1 VPSFEAAGTDA
12 AQAAAFLKTLQSAV
26 SVGNCLKV
34 ASLIEFPL
42 KAWANGEPV
51 TIETE
56 SELHAKYRQVFTP
69 DVKRPSPTHGET
81 LTASQDGVMFDGG
94 ESGSV
99 DRGSGALNRRDQRRR
114 AASLG
119 WETPAR
125 PPRRRCRSTVDAGRR
140 SDQFECVSRCAVNRP
155 AFGRQPMPA
164 TDTTWW
170 AANSAQP
177 HNPRI
182 LWLVIVRFI

>member
-1 VPSFEAAGTDA
+1 MRHALIPFMLAALILACAPPAVGVASGQAAPSFEAAGTDA

-69 DVKRPSPTHGET
+69 DVKKAIADARPET
-81 LTASQDGVMFDGG
+81 LAASQDGVMFDGG
-94 ESGSV
+94 RV
-99 DRGSGALNRRDQRRR
+99 WFRPIAARKNALRIVAIND
-114 AASLG
+114 
-119 WETPAR
+119 
-125 PPRRRCRSTVDAGRR
+125 V
-140 SDQFECVSRCAVNRP
+140 
-155 AFGRQPMPA
+155 
-164 TDTTWW
+164 
-170 AANSAQP
+170 AQP
-177 HNPRI
+177 R
-182 LWLVIVRFI
+182 